1 MKDVISGIV
10 KTVSELFED
19 KDECT
24 DMLANVTTGS
34 GKGQPDIDI
43 DVFNGYDDG
52 EGGSSS
58 TVVGVKVHYSYDD
71 CLADINTAYV
81 PLQNAR
87 IWCLR
92 VVLWQYKN
100 DLFSDDFAED
110 LEEDYPLQESEE
122 DNIVARQQR
131 SIRQIRRIAPRNITS
146 PRTGFRTRREY
157 RTLSADERARFHNA
171 LNQLYQDQTML
182 CFALVH
188 RMAMKRG
195 GAHGGNAFLPWHR
208 AFLSLFE
215 EALRRVDDRV
225 FLPYWDSS
233 LDDNM
238 PAGPGFSIMW
248 DDDHLGTGSGV
259 VDSGPFAG
267 WEARETPLRRDIARG
282 VGSLIRQ
289 SRIDYLMGFCRLAD
303 FNGRWEGSHNSVHRW
318 IGGTMARSMA
328 ASDPIFYMHHAFI
341 DYQWEIF
348 RQRQRDICGI
358 DPASDY
364 PPDNDNKPEHN
375 KEERMIEM
383 RFLDNIDGVM
393 DFWTDNWFDYEDS
406 PSCSN
411 NCGGSP
417 DLFCDEDINL
427 CVSEMRFDIGKDLGE
442 SGRRKQREISHDD
455 MLADGVI
462 PYSGECTKN
471 PYGVT
476 CVNPPPPTSDEEMI
490 EALARDEEYK
500 LPESIKKVDK
510 VVQENLQYANALPVE
525 SEQIIFHANQE
536 ESNDCRNLEKC
547 TYDLLKAVVKG
558 RKITNRYGN
567 HQTALTTTRRPR
579 PVTTT
584 RRPRPQN
591 KIPYG

>member
-1 MKDVISGIV
+1 M
-10 KTVSELFED
+10 
-19 KDECT
+19 
-24 DMLANVTTGS
+24 
-34 GKGQPDIDI
+34 
-43 DVFNGYDDG
+43 
-52 EGGSSS
+52 SS
-58 TVVGVKVHYSYDD
+58 TIVGVKVHYSYDD
-71 CLADINTAYV
+71 CLADINTAY
-81 PLQNAR
+81 L
-87 IWCLR
+87 
-92 VVLWQYKN
+92 
-100 DLFSDDFAED
+100 
-110 LEEDYPLQESEE
+110 
-122 DNIVARQQR
+122 
-131 SIRQIRRIAPRNITS
+131 
-146 PRTGFRTRREY
+146 Y
-157 RTLSADERARFHNA
+157 RT
-171 LNQLYQDQTML
+171 
-182 CFALVH
+182 
-188 RMAMKRG
+188 
-195 GAHGGNAFLPWHR
+195 HGYGVSGSSSGRNAFLPWHR
-208 AFLSLFE
+208 AFLALFE

-233 LDDNM
+233 LDGNM

-341 DYQWEIF
+341 NYQWEIY

-375 KEERMIEM
+375 KEERMIGM
-383 RFLDNIDGVM
+383 RFLDNIDGVK

-427 CVSEMRFDIGKDLGE
+427 CVSEMRFDIGKDLGG

-471 PYGVT
+471 AYGVT

-510 VVQENLQYANALPVE
+510 IVQENLQYANALPVE

-579 PVTTT
+579 PVTII
-584 RRPRPQN
+584 RR
-591 KIPYG
+591 